1 MWQWYR
7 QLLLGGRQSPCTAP
21 DSCRGPHPLSASRPA
36 RLLAQRR
43 LGRGAAMGGGRGGG
57 ARGGG
62 AGPGIR
68 EAGGAEQP
76 AAALRLSAGRAPAGW
91 AFNTHHVSADYVT

>member
-21 DSCRGPHPLSASRPA
+21 DSCRGPHPLSAFRPA

-43 LGRGAAMGGGRGGG
+43 LGRGAAMGGAGV
-57 ARGGG
+57 
-62 AGPGIR
+62 AGPGVAGLGRGSGRR
-68 EAGGAEQP
+68 EELSSLQQLYDCLRGGLLQGGH
-76 AAALRLSAGRAPAGW
+76 LTLI
-91 AFNTHHVSADYVT
+91 T